1 MSPFFIIAMFSAFH
15 VSRSTAQLYPKER
28 ERETSTYQPTNRA
41 TDPPSSSC
49 SSPYHFRRRSGVPA
63 HISVGISQA
72 GRLLGCVRLCMG
84 VGPIQSRAYITKAYP
99 SSPFPYSLILY
110 VYDAC
115 DAVSAQGSGTRKKEK
130 KKGKRAAGQWL
141 KDGLLHSC
149 HFISFHFTGLDLQ
162 LFFFSFFSFREENS
176 QRFAIRIAFY
186 LSFFFFPFLPIH

>member
-1 MSPFFIIAMFSAFH
+1 
-15 VSRSTAQLYPKER
+15 
-28 ERETSTYQPTNRA
+28 
-41 TDPPSSSC
+41 
-49 SSPYHFRRRSGVPA
+49 
-63 HISVGISQA
+63 
-72 GRLLGCVRLCMG
+72 MG

-186 LSFFFFPFLPIH
+186 LSFFFFPFFANSLTAEAEPRIRDESKHAAVPLDCCSQARSAAASPVAQQWQWQWQSRRCSTRARLANAR